1 MICTSRNNGFMV
13 PTGFVHQGQ
22 LAIEITKA
30 RQKLGRDVVHV
41 SYNLGSDASGEP
53 SIFFRITL
61 TDVASR
67 EDRLAEATGRVAT
80 ILFDEIHPFENWGL
94 NPYFNFRSQTE
105 QQKSN
110 DPEWN

>member
-1 MICTSRNNGFMV
+1 MV

-22 LAIEITKA
+22 LAVEITKA
-30 RQKLGRDVVHV
+30 KQNLGRDVVHV
-41 SYNLGSDASGEP
+41 SYNLGSDATGEP

-61 TDVASR
+61 TDAASR
-67 EDRLAEATGRVAT
+67 EDRLAEVTSRVAM
-80 ILFDEIHPFENWGL
+80 ILFDEIRPFENWGL

-105 QQKSN
+105 QQKCN